1 SSCCS
6 GQGSWTSGKSA
17 SGEPGS
23 TSSGRLSAAAASG
36 GTPRSAQASGLAT
49 ASSGISSSSVGRV
62 SLSCAAIG
70 QAISEADAAN
80 ATMRRRKL
88 GELVLL
94 LSARRPVLAAA
105 FDADGLFAPG
115 GGDGADEGTLLV
127 GGEAS
132 PAGRSEPLERAI
144 ADLVLHPRRSI
155 DPIAE
160 IDVGKAGLGR
170 PADMIEN
177 NVVPKPG
184 PHLMF
189 RVVEAV
195 DHRQPVPLPVG
206 QAGADQAALP
216 PVRRGFPIFDDKA
229 GNGRVFHHVRVIY
242 LVHGGHAAPR
252 MAAAEIALKQLELL
266 TGGPRTT
273 FGGDQI
279 AIPTQISPLTA
290 R

>member
-1 SSCCS
+1 RSRNSSWYGNRARSRGNTRTSSSDRRSSSPSSTRSGKNSSKSANSMSSSGSSGASCGSSCCS

-23 TSSGRLSAAAASG
+23 TSSGRFSAAAASG

-177 NVVPKPG
+177 NVV
-184 PHLMF
+184 
-189 RVVEAV
+189 
-195 DHRQPVPLPVG
+195 
-206 QAGADQAALP
+206 
-216 PVRRGFPIFDDKA
+216 
-229 GNGRVFHHVRVIY
+229 
-242 LVHGGHAAPR
+242 
-252 MAAAEIALKQLELL
+252 
-266 TGGPRTT
+266 
-273 FGGDQI
+273 
-279 AIPTQISPLTA
+279 
-290 R
+290 